1 MMTRT
6 NLTMTERIK
15 NSISHDQEWAITY
28 LAKVDKGVR
37 HVQQLIIGEREER
50 EGAQIANLED
60 EERSQ
65 YTRV

>member
-15 NSISHDQEWAITY
+15 NSISHDQERAITY
-28 LAKVDKGVR
+28 LAKVDEGVR